1 MKILITG
8 GAGFIGS
15 HLADRLVGDGHT
27 VGLVDDLSTG
37 RRQNVAHLLGPRCS
51 LQVCRVGDL
60 PDDGK
65 WLDGF
70 DQIYHL
76 AAAVGV
82 QLIVDKPVESIE
94 TNVMDSAHL
103 LRAAA
108 GRGVPTL
115 IASSSEVYGKSTAI
129 PFGEDDDVA
138 YGATIYRRWSYA
150 MTKAI
155 DEYLA
160 LAHHQADGLPA
171 VVVRLFNTVG
181 PRQVG
186 QYGMVIPRF
195 IQNALANRPIQVFG
209 DGEQSRC
216 FCHVADVV
224 DAMPRLLGDPA
235 CHGRVFNLGSDQEIS
250 ILALA
255 RRVIAMTR
263 SASTI
268 EFVPYDRAYSARF
281 DDLRRRVPDLS
292 RIKQAIGFAPTRT
305 LEQTLEELIAQ
316 ARGAAEPTEHV

>member
-1 MKILITG
+1 MKTLITG

-15 HLADRLVGDGHT
+15 HLAEILVEQGHT
-27 VGLVDDLSTG
+27 VRLVDDLSTG
-37 RRQNVAHLLGPRCS
+37 RKENVAHLLGDHCS

-65 WLDGF
+65 WLEGF
-70 DQIYHL
+70 DQVYHL

-82 QLIVDKPVESIE
+82 QLIVDRPVESIE
-94 TNVMDSAHL
+94 TNVMDTAHL
-103 LRAAA
+103 LRATSR
-108 GRGVPTL
+108 RGVPTL
-115 IASSSEVYGKSTAI
+115 VASSSEVYGKSASI
-129 PFGEDDDVA
+129 PFKEEDDVA

-160 LAHHQADGLPA
+160 LAHHDHDGLPA

-195 IQNALANRPIQVFG
+195 IQNALSNQPIQVFG
-209 DGEQSRC
+209 DGQQSRC
-216 FCHVADVV
+216 FCHVRDVAG
-224 DAMPRLLGDPA
+224 AMPKLLAKPE
-235 CHGRVFNLGSDQEIS
+235 CRGRVFNLGSCEEVT
-250 ILALA
+250 ILDLA
-255 RRVIAMTR
+255 RRVIDLTG
-263 SASTI
+263 SKSQI
-268 EFVPYDRAYSARF
+268 QFVPYDQAYSDRF

-292 RIKQAIGFAPTRT
+292 RIEEAIGFSPTHDLDQILHQLIELART
-305 LEQTLEELIAQ
+305 ETTAQ
-316 ARGAAEPTEHV
+316 HG